1 MCRGLLKDEPKP
13 ELWFKVGDTLL
24 FDVVRDVVNGTC
36 QATPAAA
43 SPEER
48 GNAARIRLLNPNLVG
63 QAECGVV
70 SHIHQR

>member
-1 MCRGLLKDEPKP
+1 MVSYGICHH
-13 ELWFKVGDTLL
+13 
-24 FDVVRDVVNGTC
+24 
-36 QATPAAA
+36 ATPASA

-48 GNAARIRLLNPNLVG
+48 GNTARIRLLNPNLVG